1 MLYGLGHAILAVKL
15 NSKWG
20 LWSLFL
26 NFALRHS
33 LMPKNG
39 LFHSI
44 LCFTETYHGNWLCPG
59 AKFKKGDPTSNSIYW
74 QNIMNLPI
82 ETFLK
87 LEKWHWF
94 DFGINFSHFYIVS
107 SNLLPNFLLAVTHS
121 FFNIMLSV
129 IPHTV
134 LLNSDQEKKKL
145 LHSTP
150 KINSNESVLL
160 LYIDI

>member
-1 MLYGLGHAILAVKL
+1 MG
-15 NSKWG
+15 
-20 LWSLFL
+20 SLFL

-145 LHSTP
+145 LHP
-150 KINSNESVLL
+150 KSIPTSQCYYCTLIFNNFEMLRRKL
-160 LYIDI
+160 FKIKP